1 MKKQLSSRH
10 PQAASRGEV
19 MFPGAGGFTLLEVL
33 VAIAILAISLTT
45 IYGSQARSLA
55 LASEAQFRITASF
68 LAGMKLAEL
77 ESGTAGL
84 VNDDGEF
91 GDDYP
96 GYSWKTTVENAVL
109 QDIKE
114 FSGIET
120 DARKVE
126 VTVSRQEEYGYS
138 LQAYIV
144 PGRRE

>member
-1 MKKQLSSRH
+1 MKPLSSRYL
-10 PQAASRGEV
+10 QAASRGKE
-19 MFPGAGGFTLLEVL
+19 MASKPGGFTLLEVL
-33 VAIAILAISLTT
+33 VAIAILAISLTA
-45 IYGSQARSLA
+45 IYGSQARSLV

-84 VNDDGEF
+84 VNDDGGF
-91 GDDYP
+91 GDEYP

-126 VTVSRQEEYGYS
+126 VTVSRQEEYVYS
-138 LQAYIV
+138 LHAYIV
-144 PGRRE
+144 PARRE

>member
-1 MKKQLSSRH
+1 MKALSSRH
-10 PQAASRGEV
+10 PQAASRGGV
-19 MFPGAGGFTLLEVL
+19 AIPGAGGFTLLEVL

-55 LASEAQFRITASF
+55 LASEAQFRVTASF

-77 ESGTAGL
+77 ESGMAGL
-84 VNDDGEF
+84 VSDDGVF
-91 GDDYP
+91 GDEYP
-96 GYSWKTTVENAVL
+96 GYTWKTSVENASL
-109 QDIKE
+109 QDIRE

-126 VTVSRQEEYGYS
+126 VTVNRQQGYVYS

-144 PGRRE
+144 PERRE

>member
-1 MKKQLSSRH
+1 M
-10 PQAASRGEV
+10 ASGT
-19 MFPGAGGFTLLEVL
+19 GGFTLLEVL

-45 IYGSQARSLA
+45 IYGSQARSLV

-77 ESGTAGL
+77 ESGTGGL

-91 GDDYP
+91 GDEFP
-96 GYSWKTTVENAVL
+96 GYSWKTSVENASL

-126 VTVSRQEEYGYS
+126 VTVSRQTGYVYS

>member
-1 MKKQLSSRH
+1 MKPIPSQRL
-10 PQAASRGEV
+10 QAASKGKGKI
-19 MFPGAGGFTLLEVL
+19 PGPGGFTLLEVL

-45 IYGSQARSLA
+45 IYGSQARSLV
-55 LASEAQFRITASF
+55 LASEAQFRITSSF

-96 GYSWKTTVENAVL
+96 GYSWKTTVEDAVF

-126 VTVSRQEEYGYS
+126 VTVSRQEEYVYS